1 MKKLEICKDDLKY
14 NLNLIK
20 ERLSEKSDVIAVV
33 KGNGMGLDIVQYT
46 KFLINEGVNFFG
58 VANTFEAIIL
68 RQNGIDK
75 DILMMSEV
83 CNEEELTEL
92 IKSDIILTI
101 GNLEEKEKIENIS
114 KKINKQVRAH
124 IKIDTGFSRYRIY
137 L

>member
-20 ERLSEKSDVIAVV
+20 ERLSGKSDVIAVV